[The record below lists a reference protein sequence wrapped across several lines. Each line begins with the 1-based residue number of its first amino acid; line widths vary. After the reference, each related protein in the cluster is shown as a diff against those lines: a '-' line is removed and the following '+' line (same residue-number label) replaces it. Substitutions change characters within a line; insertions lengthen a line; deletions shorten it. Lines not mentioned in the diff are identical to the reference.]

1 MDSTS
6 IIERKKKEEK
16 LTLSR
21 RKKGS
26 LSRQQ
31 VNLAL
36 LYPRN
41 EFKILWGACRKMN
54 KSKISN
60 KIARVRTL

>member
-6 IIERKKKEEK
+6 IIEKKKEKKK
-16 LTLSR
+16 LSLSR
-21 RKKGS
+21 RTNGS

-36 LYPRN
+36 LYPGN
-41 EFKILWGACRKMN
+41 EFKISRGACRKMN
-54 KSKISN
+54 KSKINN
-60 KIARVRTL
+60 KIEIK

>member
-6 IIERKKKEEK
+6 IIEKKKEKKK
-16 LTLSR
+16 LSLSR
-21 RKKGS
+21 RTNGS

-41 EFKILWGACRKMN
+41 EFKISRGACRKMN
-54 KSKISN
+54 KSKINN
-60 KIARVRTL
+60 KIEIK

>member
-6 IIERKKKEEK
+6 IIEKEKKKKK
-16 LTLSR
+16 LSLSR
-21 RKKGS
+21 RTKGS

-41 EFKILWGACRKMN
+41 EFKISRGACRKMN
-54 KSKISN
+54 KSKINN
-60 KIARVRTL
+60 KIEIK

>member
-6 IIERKKKEEK
+6 IIEKKKRTKK
-16 LTLSR
+16 LSLSR
-21 RKKGS
+21 RTNGS

-41 EFKILWGACRKMN
+41 EFKILRGACRKMN
-54 KSKISN
+54 KSKINN
-60 KIARVRTL
+60 KIEIK